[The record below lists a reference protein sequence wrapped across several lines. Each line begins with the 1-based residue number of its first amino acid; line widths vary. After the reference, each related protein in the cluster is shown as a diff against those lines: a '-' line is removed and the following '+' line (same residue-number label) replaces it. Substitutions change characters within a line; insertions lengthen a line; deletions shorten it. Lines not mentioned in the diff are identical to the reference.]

1 MTIAEKIAV
10 YGGQSA
16 TTAELLQLVAGVEGD
31 GHNIQEAIEAAF
43 DMATTALRKAKL
55 QAMKEL
61 IRRANIDTA
70 RKITII
76 RGPEDVARYLIPI
89 FNSENDKKERFTVLF
104 LDAKNKVIKHEF
116 ISVGSQTASIVH
128 PREVFTAAV
137 KNKAVSIIPAHNHP
151 SGDPSPSRED
161 IEVTKR
167 LIEAGKTL
175 DIHVLDHVI
184 IGNNSGRWISL
195 KEKGTNEF

>member
-1 MTIAEKIAV
+1 MTIAEKIAT
-10 YGGQSA
+10 YGGQAA
-16 TTAELLQLVAGVEGD
+16 TTAELLQLVAGVEGE
-31 GHNIQEAIEAAF
+31 GINIQEAIEAAF
-43 DMATTALRKAKL
+43 DAATTALRKAKL

-76 RGPEDVARYLIPI
+76 HGPEDVARYLIPI
-89 FNSENDKKERFTVLF
+89 FNSENDKKERFTALF
-104 LDAKNKVIKHEF
+104 LDTKNKVIKHES

-128 PREVFTAAV
+128 PREVFAAAV
-137 KNKAVSIIPAHNHP
+137 KNKAVSIIIAHNHP

-161 IEVTKR
+161 IGVTKQ

-175 DIHVLDHVI
+175 DIHVLDHI
-184 IGNNSGRWISL
+184 IVGNNSGQWVSL

>member
-1 MTIAEKIAV
+1 MTIAEKIAT
-10 YGGQSA
+10 YGGQAA
-16 TTAELLQLVAGVEGD
+16 TTAELLQLVAGVEGE
-31 GHNIQEAIEAAF
+31 GINIQEAIEAAF
-43 DMATTALRKAKL
+43 DAATTALRKAKL

-76 RGPEDVARYLIPI
+76 HGPEDVARYLIPI
-89 FNSENDKKERFTVLF
+89 FNSENDKKERFTALF
-104 LDAKNKVIKHEF
+104 LDTKNKVIKHEF

-128 PREVFTAAV
+128 PREVFAAAV
-137 KNKAVSIIPAHNHP
+137 KNKAVSIIIAHNHP

-161 IEVTKR
+161 VGVTKR

-175 DIHVLDHVI
+175 DIHVLDHI
-184 IGNNSGRWISL
+184 IVGNNSGQWVSL